1 MALSKKQL
9 ETYRARL
16 HEERERTETD
26 LTGLD
31 GEMVTLGISQQD
43 EGGGAGNHI
52 ADDATDV
59 MEQQRNL
66 ALIANL
72 QERQRDIARSLER
85 LDDGSYGIC
94 EHCRKPIASE
104 RLEALPFA
112 TLCIDCQSIEDE
124 QTPRRSAVV

>member
-1 MALSKKQL
+1 MALSTDMQ
-9 ETYRARL
+9 ETYRTRL
-16 HEERERTETD
+16 IEERGRIEED
-26 LTGLD
+26 LAGLD
-31 GEMVTLGISQQD
+31 SEMIDLGLSQQD

-72 QERQRDIARSLER
+72 QDRMRDVVRSLER
-85 LDDGSYGIC
+85 LDEGTYGTC
-94 EHCRKPIASE
+94 ERCQKPIAPE

-112 TLCIDCQSIEDE
+112 TLCIACQSLEDN
-124 QTPRRSAVV
+124 QRRPSNA

>member
-1 MALSKKQL
+1 MALSTDMQ

-16 HEERERTETD
+16 IEERGRIEAD
-26 LTGLD
+26 LAGLD
-31 GEMVTLGISQQD
+31 SEMIDLGLSQQD

-72 QERQRDIARSLER
+72 QDRMRDVVRSLER
-85 LDDGSYGIC
+85 LDEGTYGTC
-94 EHCRKPIASE
+94 ERCQKPIAPE

-112 TLCIDCQSIEDE
+112 TLCIACQSLEDN
-124 QTPRRSAVV
+124 QRRPSNA